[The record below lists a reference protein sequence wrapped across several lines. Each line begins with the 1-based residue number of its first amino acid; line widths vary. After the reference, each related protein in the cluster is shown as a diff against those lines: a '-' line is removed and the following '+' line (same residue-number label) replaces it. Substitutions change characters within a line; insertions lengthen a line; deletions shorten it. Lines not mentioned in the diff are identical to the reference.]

1 MKKYNTNRLLALLT
15 ILAMGL
21 ISCEE
26 TVWPDV
32 TSVNKTEYLGSWKSQ
47 NYRSKIT
54 YTRTQDLITKDFTST
69 EAAATETV
77 DMQFDLGIARASG
90 KMIEDS
96 AKITLTTFVDGIPKT
111 PVVKTGYYTIS
122 KTTGSD
128 YTNNSVYLNVWEKKT
143 TVHTGFAN
151 PIAEPYTTYTVV
163 SKSGNDM
170 ELSWVLYN
178 NTAQN
183 SFAYKVVLKK

>member
-1 MKKYNTNRLLALLT
+1 MKKYNIYQLFTLLT
-15 ILAMGL
+15 VLAMGL

-32 TSVNKTEYLGSWKSQ
+32 TPVSKTEYLGSWKSQ

-54 YTRTQDLITKDFTST
+54 YTRTQDLATMNFSST
-69 EAAATETV
+69 EATATETV
-77 DMQFDLGIARASG
+77 DMQFDLGIAQTSG

-96 AKITLTTFVDGIPKT
+96 VKITLTTFVDGVPKT
-111 PVVKTGYYTIS
+111 PVIKTGYYTIGE
-122 KTTGSD
+122 TAGSD
-128 YTNNSVYLNVWEKKT
+128 YTGKTVYINVWEKKT
-143 TVHTGFAN
+143 TIHTGFSN
-151 PIAEPYTTYTVV
+151 PISEPYTTYNVV
-163 SKSGNDM
+163 SKSASDM